1 MFVIY
6 SVYFGLRMYNPI
18 SMLVGTKDKTESDI
32 EVTTL
37 LMVTIV
43 FNVFIMLQ
51 ICVKILFFMKVNNK
65 FGMLVQLVI
74 ECLHDVREFLIF
86 MFAWIGAFTVL
97 TIIIGSDNS

>member
-1 MFVIY
+1 MIISVLANCVMFSFELLQMKQSGTEYFSSIYNIFDCSMFVIY

-43 FNVFIMLQ
+43 FNVFIML
-51 ICVKILFFMKVNNK
+51 
-65 FGMLVQLVI
+65 
-74 ECLHDVREFLIF
+74 
-86 MFAWIGAFTVL
+86 
-97 TIIIGSDNS
+97 